1 MNAGT
6 LTERI
11 TLQVHDGVTNL
22 WADVA
27 TDPVVSAAVEPQA
40 EERYRMRIRYRAD
53 LRSKA
58 DTVPAMRVLWRDL
71 TLDVEDVFEF
81 ERHQEVH
88 LLVHQRLVEREH
100 LETGTRRN
108 QQWP

>member
-1 MNAGT
+1 MIAGL

-11 TLQVHDGVTNL
+11 TLQLHDETTGL
-22 WADVA
+22 YADLA
-27 TDPVVSAAVEPQA
+27 AAPVVWAAVEPQA

-58 DTVPAMRVLWRDL
+58 DTIPAMRVLWRDL
-71 TLDVEDVFEF
+71 TLDIEDVFEF

-88 LLVHQRLVEREH
+88 LLVHQRLIEREH

-108 QQWP
+108 IAWP